1 METERHKNYKDQ
13 LFNHLH
19 EQINGCMGCAPL
31 LPASRRDHTSSLERP
46 RAPMQEIVWLC
57 ENGHHHT
64 LDIFTNAAWCEQE
77 RQVTAPSGLTCKP
90 DITIYDSHR
99 NPCVFIEIKHKNAR
113 NNTRRV
119 AEEIGAIWL
128 QLGAPP
134 PGSFQKEL
142 TSSRPWWELTD
153 MPEGTKR
160 EMETLTR
167 LGDKLFGPRNGTWA
181 SLDSLLNDDGTL
193 AATTMQ
199 HSEPVLSKGD
209 FPTIGG
215 FIWVNECSLSCEAA
229 QRANAIEE
237 KWRRV
242 DTRRR
247 ALWEVQRRLG
257 SAVFDAL
264 RKAGSNPW
272 EFTVPIGQMEIH
284 TKVSL
289 TELTQFDGKRP
300 AVINVQEFVN
310 EAVAEIDQLEAEL
323 DSLLEQ
329 RYPTVKNDIGS

>member
-1 METERHKNYKDQ
+1 
-13 LFNHLH
+13 
-19 EQINGCMGCAPL
+19 
-31 LPASRRDHTSSLERP
+31 
-46 RAPMQEIVWLC
+46 MQEIVWLC

-77 RQVTAPSGLTCKP
+77 RQVTAPSGLRCKP
-90 DITIYDSHR
+90 DITIYDAHR
-99 NPCVFIEIKHKNAR
+99 NPCVFIEIKHKNAG

-167 LGDKLFGPRNGTWA
+167 LGDRLFGPRNGTWA
-181 SLDSLLNDDGTL
+181 SLDSLLNDDGSL

-199 HSEPVLSKGD
+199 HSEPVLDNGD
-209 FPTIGG
+209 FPTLGG

-229 QRANAIEE
+229 QRANVIEE
-237 KWRRV
+237 KWHRV
-242 DTRRR
+242 DARRR

-257 SAVFDAL
+257 SEVFDAL
-264 RKAGSNPW
+264 RKAGERPL

-284 TKVSL
+284 TKVAL
-289 TELTQFDGKRP
+289 TELTQSDGKRQ
-300 AVINVQEFVN
+300 AVIDVQEFVN
-310 EAVAEIDQLEAEL
+310 EAVAEIEQLEAEL
-323 DSLLEQ
+323 DGLLEQ
-329 RYPTVKNDIGS
+329 RYPTVENDIAS